1 MIKLN
6 KDDKIIVT
14 DADGVLLDWL
24 GGFNDYMV
32 SLGYSQKPGTSHMY
46 ELEVR
51 FGIDRDTVMK
61 CIHDFNESERISSLS
76 AFEDSVE
83 YVTKLVEDGYRFV
96 CVTSVSENP
105 ETKAYREENL
115 RNLFGNAFVEV
126 ICLAVGQDK
135 QAILNEIAG
144 GTKLY
149 WIEDHFKNAEAGY
162 EAGLTS
168 ILIDNDYNSHFQTDL
183 FTRVDRVDPWKQIYE
198 IITSEK

>member
-6 KDDKIIVT
+6 KDDKIILT

-32 SLGYSQKPGTSHMY
+32 EHGYSQKPGTSHMY

-51 FGIDRDTVMK
+51 FGISRDEIIQR
-61 CIHDFNESERISSLS
+61 IHDFNESDRIAHLE

-83 YVTKLVEDGYRFV
+83 YVTKLVSEGYKFV

-105 ETKAYREENL
+105 ETKVYREQNL
-115 RNLFGNAFVEV
+115 RKLFGSAFIEV

-135 QAILNEIAG
+135 QAVLNDIAG
-144 GTKLY
+144 GSKLY
-149 WIEDHFKNAEAGY
+149 WIEDHFKNAEAGH

-183 FTRVDRVDPWKQIYE
+183 FTRVGRENPWKEIYE
-198 IITSEK
+198 IVTAD